1 MLDGN
6 DDDEFNMEI
15 LSVSNAMRH
24 SHDHIIWVA
33 DNYNLYTQF

>member
-6 DDDEFNMEI
+6 DDDEFNIEI
-15 LSVSNAMRH
+15 LSVNKAMRY
-24 SHDHIIWVA
+24 SHDHIFWVT